1 MRGCLTLSQLS
12 ECCRLAT
19 LFIGTDS
26 GPKHIAAASGL
37 QVIEINHL
45 PMCPTPQLRES
56 WPTGPLWAAYGVPTI
71 QLHPIGDFSECQIL
85 EGASIAAVTERQVL
99 QAVGERLPRR

>member
-1 MRGCLTLSQLS
+1 V
-12 ECCRLAT
+12 
-19 LFIGTDS
+19 FIGTDS

-45 PMCPTPQLRES
+45 PISSTIQRRES
-56 WPTGPLWAAYGVPTI
+56 WPTGPQWAAYGVPTI
-71 QLHPIGDFSECQIL
+71 QLQPIGDFSESKIL